1 MRDVEKLLEDYK
13 PLILSVYK
21 RLHPMFSNKE
31 DKEDLMSQIRL
42 LFVNLVC
49 EYDPRRGVDFPF
61 YIKRMLELRAY
72 HYVTK
77 QLQPKNK
84 EVLTQSFTNDEVSY
98 GIPSGRDDFEDI
110 INLESWDDNFT
121 LGKKQKRLFI
131 GLLIEHKSLKE
142 LADEEGID
150 VSILHTR
157 LHFLIKKLR
166 HQSEIQSLL
175 EKKLEGAGE

>member
-1 MRDVEKLLEDYK
+1 MRDVEQLLDAYK
-13 PLILSVYK
+13 PLVLTVYK
-21 RLHPMFSNKE
+21 RLHPMFNNRE

-42 LFVNLVC
+42 IFVNLVN
-49 EYDPRRGVDFPF
+49 EYDPHRGVDFPY

-84 EVLTQSFTNDEVSY
+84 EVLTQSFSNDEVSY
-98 GIPSGRDDFEDI
+98 GQPIGRDEFEDI
-110 INLESWDDNFT
+110 INLESWNDNFT

-131 GLLIEHKSLKE
+131 GLAVEHKSLKE

-150 VSILHTR
+150 VSIIHTR
-157 LHFLIKKLR
+157 LHFLLKKLR
-166 HQSEIQSLL
+166 KQMDDQRRL
-175 EKKLEGAGE
+175 EDE

>member
-1 MRDVEKLLEDYK
+1 MRDIAKLLEDYK

-21 RLHPMFSNKE
+21 RLHPMFSSKE
-31 DKEDLMSQIRL
+31 DKEDLMAQIRA
-42 LFVNLVC
+42 LFAKLVC

-77 QLQPKNK
+77 QLQIKNK
-84 EVLTQSFTNDEVSY
+84 EVLTHSFTNDEVSY
-98 GIPSGRDDFEDI
+98 GQPFGKDDFEDI
-110 INLESWDDNFT
+110 INLESWDDSFT

-131 GLLIEHKSLKE
+131 GLVCEHKSLKE
-142 LADEEGID
+142 LAEEEGID

-157 LHFLIKKLR
+157 MHFLLKKLKQQAEEQR
-166 HQSEIQSLL
+166 KRE
-175 EKKLEGAGE
+175 EAD